1 MAGEELGYGTK
12 LQAGDGAQPEV
23 FTDVA
28 LLTSIGGIS
37 LEADDVE
44 ITTYASPDGFKEF
57 MRGLVD
63 AGEVEFE
70 GIFTNDASQ
79 TALFTDL
86 ASGAGPDKTK
96 NWKIVL
102 PGTPAL
108 ATWSFAGYLKSFAVD
123 PSSINDKIA
132 FSGTIKVTGKPVLA

>member
-12 LQAGDGAQPEV
+12 LQVGDGALPEV

-28 LLTSIGGIS
+28 KLTSIGGIS
-37 LEADDVE
+37 LEADDVD
-44 ITTYASPDGFKEF
+44 ITTYGSPGGFKEF

-63 AGEVEFE
+63 AGAVDFE

-86 ASGAGPDKTK
+86 AAGPGTDKTK

-108 ATWSFAGYLKSFAVD
+108 ATWSLSGYLKSFKVD
-123 PSSINDKIA
+123 PSDPNDKIS
-132 FSGTIKVTGKPVLA
+132 FSGSIKVTGKPTLA